1 MLTMRTSISAESV
14 TTLLVFSAVVL
25 GASLASA
32 EEQET
37 QAVPPIPPAAQ
48 RNDGTAEAQPGA
60 APEQPASASPRTP
73 DTPPP
78 LEPAAAVGPE
88 TTAHQ
93 APAREGPGPAAP
105 AESLASIEEPNDDDR
120 ARPKSGPSRSRP
132 RYHDGF
138 YARLSAGA
146 GYLSTSLEA
155 PEGTY
160 AISGAAAALDF
171 MVGGTPVPGF
181 AVGAA
186 YLFTQAPSPEVSS
199 GVGSA
204 TLDYAFNVGTLG
216 VFADVFPDPGGGF
229 HAGGVG
235 GLAVASLSSESGELA
250 SAARGFGGGLLL
262 GYDGWVG
269 KQWAVGALARV
280 LAASVS
286 ASSNGAEE
294 TLAPWSVA
302 FVVSA
307 LNH

>member
-1 MLTMRTSISAESV
+1 MRTSIGAESA
-14 TTLLVFSAVVL
+14 TTVLVFSAAIL
-25 GASLASA
+25 GTSLASA
-32 EEQET
+32 EEQEP
-37 QAVPPIPPAAQ
+37 QAAPPIPPAAQ
-48 RNDGTAEAQPGA
+48 SDQQGTVEAQPVP
-60 APEQPASASPRTP
+60 APEQAASASPPTP
-73 DTPPP
+73 DTPPR
-78 LEPAAAVGPE
+78 
-88 TTAHQ
+88 Q
-93 APAREGPGPAAP
+93 GPGPSAP
-105 AESLASIEEPNDDDR
+105 VESLASIEEPNEDDH
-120 ARPKSGPSRSRP
+120 ARPKRGPSRSRP
-132 RYHDGF
+132 HYHDGF

-146 GYLSTSLEA
+146 GYLSTNLKA
-155 PEGTY
+155 AEGTY

-199 GVGSA
+199 GVRSA

-235 GLAVASLSSESGELA
+235 GVAIASLSSDSGELV
-250 SAARGFGGGLLL
+250 SAARGVGGGVLL